1 MKIRSTSIAMAAMVS
16 AGFLAAP
23 INVLAKAPEIPQG
36 MYAQP
41 FAEGEQKTEKEI
53 HYKLK
58 WELKKKSD
66 PNEDSMAKK
75 AITKVTAVEKNGKY
89 TFTFT
94 TKSVEMGSI
103 RATIGKLFYY
113 KNGKQTL
120 ADKKGDDWSFTL
132 DEKPN
137 TMTLAFAIDG
147 VPFMAD
153 SVNDATLNISD
164 YEITKTVEVPVAPE
178 DPGTTDSSKPN
189 PGETP
194 EQKPKEETPLE
205 KAKKSLDEAVNKA
218 NGEDKNGW
226 DVDVAKVLNATASA
240 ADTLLR
246 DASAK
251 EEDLTLKVSELNFLL
266 ALGQKTKVM
275 EVADKT
281 AYKDFIGA
289 ASDLDT
295 LKVADKGDL
304 KAKLDMAEA
313 FLKADGK
320 KADEIKAAGE
330 KLALYV
336 GNLKPADPMD
346 IGNLKALIEQK
357 KKVDPSPYTEK
368 SQKELKDLLET
379 ASKEIEGGKLTKG
392 HVRELEA
399 AINGWHGELKAPEKP
414 KEDQKDEKKKNQT
427 IRYNVPVSLVR
438 SDGSRSMAA
447 SALSGWARIDQ
458 YRDSYTYYLQFQ
470 GMDMNGSKGHMTRL
484 FYYENGRKYGAR
496 YHGGDLWSFS
506 LNRKTSSQKIAVWVD
521 VMDQIAGGPGKG
533 EQDAYLRFDW
543 GQAREVGRF
552 DGEMRQAEQAAP
564 PVETKAQEQGP
575 EQKLAEKKTLM
586 ASQSQKEVDAVLR
599 DFRDVPANHWAMK
612 AIAHA
617 YARGYFKGQGGGQF
631 APDRSI
637 SRGEF
642 VTILGRKA
650 GFVGAKTS
658 NKFKDVPSNA
668 YYAAYVAWAESKGI
682 IQGTSSK
689 TFDPDRTISREEMA
703 LILDK
708 FLAKEGRTY
717 PAGNGASFYDQASIA
732 PWAKGSVD
740 KMVKQGILSGTGN
753 GIFSPQAKFSRGQAA
768 QILYVMDLKDKK

>member
-1 MKIRSTSIAMAAMVS
+1 MKIRSTSIALAALV
-16 AGFLAAP
+16 AGSFLASPADL
-23 INVLAKAPEIPQG
+23 LARSMDPAWVMSTG
-36 MYAQP
+36 LLA
-41 FAEGEQKTEKEI
+41 GETSQSNEEET
-53 HYKLK
+53 HYNLT
-58 WELKKKSD
+58 WELKKADNSGQ
-66 PNEDSMAKK
+66 PSMA
-75 AITKVTAVEKNGKY
+75 ANYIGKVEAVEKAGKW
-89 TFTFT
+89 TFKITIKKESDKYIEKFYFYKDGEKKEDRKEA
-94 TKSVEMGSI
+94 TKEGNSWSFPLDQKPQG
-103 RATIGKLFYY
+103 TIKIGFKVNVPGVMKGEPDALLVIKEYE
-113 KNGKQTL
+113 KIDNPSKP
-120 ADKKGDDWSFTL
+120 DKKNPDQNPGQTPG
-132 DEKPN
+132 K
-137 TMTLAFAIDG
+137 G
-147 VPFMAD
+147 
-153 SVNDATLNISD
+153 
-164 YEITKTVEVPVAPE
+164 KTDPSTEPGKTEPGKTE
-178 DPGTTDSSKPN
+178 PGQPGTGQ
-189 PGETP
+189 GET
-194 EQKPKEETPLE
+194 
-205 KAKKSLDEAVNKA
+205 
-218 NGEDKNGW
+218 
-226 DVDVAKVLNATASA
+226 
-240 ADTLLR
+240 
-246 DASAK
+246 
-251 EEDLTLKVSELNFLL
+251 
-266 ALGQKTKVM
+266 
-275 EVADKT
+275 
-281 AYKDFIGA
+281 
-289 ASDLDT
+289 
-295 LKVADKGDL
+295 
-304 KAKLDMAEA
+304 
-313 FLKADGK
+313 GK
-320 KADEIKAAGE
+320 KDPVKE
-330 KLALYV
+330 ALDS
-336 GNLKPADPMD
+336 LK
-346 IGNLKALIEQK
+346 KC
-357 KKVDPSPYTEK
+357 
-368 SQKELKDLLET
+368 
-379 ASKEIEGGKLTKG
+379 
-392 HVRELEA
+392 LEA
-399 AINGWHGELKAPEKP
+399 ARRWDLSNYTEESQRDLENLLDRISKKMKGNLSEKEIRQLEGEIRGWRGQIKQG
-414 KEDQKDEKKKNQT
+414 DQT

-564 PVETKAQEQGP
+564 PVEAKSQEQSP

-650 GFVGAKTS
+650 GFVGTKTS
-658 NKFKDVPSNA
+658 SKFKDVPSNA

-708 FLAKEGRTY
+708 FLAKEGKTY

-732 PWAKGSVD
+732 SWAKGSVD

-753 GIFSPQAKFSRGQAA
+753 GTFSPQAKFSRGQAA